1 MTGIYNKSMKPIENP
16 DLTLGRLTPGTRT
29 VHHDTVAGIEEVSHY
44 EVIAE
49 YPNGGKDVAKVI
61 DVAAVKARDAWD
73 EEIPIQIYVPYT
85 AEELAQMEA
94 QRTAQANAPT
104 AQKNADAITEIQLA
118 LAEIYE
124 AMVGGETDG

>member
-1 MTGIYNKSMKPIENP
+1 MSEIYNEAMEPIANP

-29 VHHDTVAGIEEVSHY
+29 VHHDAVAGVEEVSHY
-44 EVIAE
+44 EIIAE
-49 YPNGGKDVAKVI
+49 YPNGGKDVAKAV

-73 EEIPIQIYVPYT
+73 EEIPIQVYVPYT
-85 AEELAQMEA
+85 AEELAEMEA
-94 QRTAQANAPT
+94 QRAAQENAPT